1 MSHRTRPTP
10 FDRRRFH
17 VHKAL
22 LTLLVGFVAVSS
34 LAREALAQPLRTVA
48 VIDVIKFPPKA
59 KQAHEHMRAALE
71 EALAPKSWFLAQTQ
85 PIVDCGG
92 SVDCLAKVA
101 DATGTKYVLRLSGS
115 RTSDD
120 GYDVTLELYT
130 SLTARIQR
138 TGAYCDYCDLQRI
151 DEVAS
156 KSAIDLLANALK
168 EEAELRSAKREAQAP
183 APSAA
188 PVPPSAATRPPAIVA
203 PPPAVEPAT
212 RSWMPWTLI
221 GAGVLTLGY
230 GVWAISKN
238 GDSTG
243 GPSPG
248 ASSFTQDHY
257 SSKARGW
264 GCLVGGGVA
273 AIAGVIWM
281 RAAPSYTATV
291 STAPNHVALSVRF

>member
-1 MSHRTRPTP
+1 MSHRTRPTR

-48 VIDVIKFPPKA
+48 VIDAIKFPPKA

-115 RTSDD
+115 RTPDD

-168 EEAELRSAKREAQAP
+168 EEAELRAAKREAQAPAPQTP

-188 PVPPSAATRPPAIVA
+188 PVPPSAATRSPAIAA

-212 RSWMPWTLI
+212 RSMDALDLDRRRRSDPWLWS
-221 GAGVLTLGY
+221 LGHQQERRFNRRPLSRR
-230 GVWAISKN
+230 VQFH
-238 GDSTG
+238 
-243 GPSPG
+243 PG
-248 ASSFTQDHY
+248 
-257 SSKARGW
+257 
-264 GCLVGGGVA
+264 
-273 AIAGVIWM
+273 
-281 RAAPSYTATV
+281 
-291 STAPNHVALSVRF
+291 